1 MKKPKPPIRKAK
13 KKTGPPLPIVYSEDV
28 LYKLG
33 IASGLT
39 ASAKLPV
46 GQRTPVVINGV
57 VLPENLVEVAT
68 DCGKKGA
75 EFYSELVEHGCVG
88 PGKYFTDEVDFICK
102 SIRSSLEK
110 GFVLAILRYADELKS
125 NPEAAAMLAAA
136 RANSKKGAAARRKQ
150 AAPNHRKIQK
160 LFRELRKTLPKKT
173 VRYLR
178 VAKEF
183 KMSDRQIARI
193 VDGID

>member
-1 MKKPKPPIRKAK
+1 MKKSKPARKAR

-28 LYKLG
+28 LCKVG

-46 GQRTPVVINGV
+46 GQRPPVVINGV
-57 VLPENLVEVAT
+57 VLPGNLVEVAT
-68 DCGKKGA
+68 DCGSKMG
-75 EFYSELVEHGCVG
+75 EFYSELAERGFVG
-88 PGKYFTDEVDFICK
+88 PGKHFTDEVDFICK
-102 SIRSSLEK
+102 SNRSSLEK
-110 GFVLAILRYADELKS
+110 GFVLAILRYADELKL

-160 LFRELRKTLPKKT
+160 LFRELRKTSPKKT